1 MAACLISVV
10 MLALAGVTR
19 FGAHLQGAWRVIY
32 VVSAGAALYFNLLF
46 GVVGASSET
55 EPSLFLAQFAVVL
68 PFVGV
73 SVAIIKRFRSAALAD
88 GGLRLKNRQTVSN
101 GDIAFKKAP
110 TSHDFR
116 ERSPR

>member
-1 MAACLISVV
+1 MAACLISVL

-46 GVVGASSET
+46 GVVGASSQT

-73 SVAIIKRFRSAALAD
+73 SVAIITRVRAAALPSATARSLSRKP
-88 GGLRLKNRQTVSN
+88 LRHT
-101 GDIAFKKAP
+101 IF
-110 TSHDFR
+110 
-116 ERSPR
+116 ERGVRDDHAN